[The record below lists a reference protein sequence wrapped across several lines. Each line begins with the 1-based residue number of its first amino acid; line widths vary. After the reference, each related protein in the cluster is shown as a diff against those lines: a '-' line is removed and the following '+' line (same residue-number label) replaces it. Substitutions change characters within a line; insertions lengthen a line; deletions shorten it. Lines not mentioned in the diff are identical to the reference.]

1 MRTLIDARRGIATAL
16 LALSV
21 LAGAATVLSACNT
34 TAGFGQD
41 MSAAGTALTNSAVRT
56 KDSL

>member
-21 LAGAATVLSACNT
+21 LAGAATLLSACNT

>member
-1 MRTLIDARRGIATAL
+1 MRTLIEARRGIATVL

-21 LAGAATVLSACNT
+21 LAGTAAVLSACNT

-41 MSAAGTALTNSAVRT
+41 MSAAGTAITNSAQKT
-56 KDSL
+56 KSSL

>member
-1 MRTLIDARRGIATAL
+1 MRTLIEARRGIATAL

-21 LAGAATVLSACNT
+21 LAGSATMLSACNT

-41 MSAAGTALTNSAVRT
+41 MSAAGTALSNSATRT
-56 KDSL
+56 KNSL